1 MPRLVLLTIAAL
13 LAPAGIAHAQNP
25 APPAVTTGAAQSVD
39 RTAATLTATVDPNGA
54 ETTYRFQYGTST
66 SYGLVTAEATV
77 PAGDAPVPVSVR
89 ITGLTESTTYHY
101 RVTATNA
108 AGVVNGADRTL
119 RTDGS
124 PRAPAA
130 STQGATNVRP
140 TTATLT
146 ARVNPRGQ
154 ATTVVFQY
162 GTSTRYG
169 MQTAAVSAGSGTSTV
184 TVRANIRGLRANT
197 RYQYR
202 AVATNPTGTTRGGNR
217 SFVTLRAP
225 SAVGMEVVPRSVR
238 WNGSATVRGR
248 VIGSGVGGTPVALE
262 RSDFPYLTGY
272 REVARRNADSNGNY
286 SFTLG
291 PLYSATRVRVVTRTT
306 IAAASAPFQ
315 IANRVAPGL
324 RVTGTGRTAVSLA
337 GSINPAVPNGR
348 VSVQRRAP
356 SGRWVRIRSVRP
368 QPLRGNRSRYRV
380 AVKRI
385 SRTAVVRVVV
395 VPNDRG
401 EHANGASRE
410 IRIAR
415 RR

>member
-1 MPRLVLLTIAAL
+1 MRRLALLTTATL
-13 LAPAGIAHAQNP
+13 LASAGAAHAQNP

-54 ETTYRFQYGTST
+54 ATTYRFQYGTST

-77 PAGDAPVPVSVR
+77 PEGDAPVPVSVR
-89 ITGLTESTTYHY
+89 ITGLTEDTTYHY

-119 RTDGS
+119 RTDAS
-124 PRAPAA
+124 PRAPAV
-130 STQGATNVRP
+130 STQGAANVRP

-169 MQTAAVSAGSGTSTV
+169 AQTAAVPAGAGTSTV
-184 TVRANIRGLRANT
+184 TVRANVTGLRANT

-202 AVATNPTGTTRGGNR
+202 AVASNATGTTRGANR
-217 SFVTLRAP
+217 SFVTLRGP
-225 SAVGMEVVPRSVR
+225 TAVGLEVVPRSVR
-238 WNGSATVRGR
+238 WNGSVTVRGR
-248 VIGSGVGGTPVALE
+248 VAGSGIGGVPVTLE
-262 RSDFPYLTGY
+262 RSDFPYLTGF
-272 REVARRNADSNGNY
+272 REAGRRNADANGRY

-291 PLYSATRVRVVTRTT
+291 PLYSAVRVRVLTRTT
-306 IAAASAPFQ
+306 VSAASAPFQ

-324 RVTGTGRTAVSLA
+324 RVAGSGPRRVVLA

-368 QPLRGNRSRYRV
+368 QPLAGDRSRYRV
-380 AVKRI
+380 RVNRI
-385 SRTAVVRVVV
+385 RRTAVVRVVV
-395 VPNDRG
+395 VPNDQG

>member
-1 MPRLVLLTIAAL
+1 MRRLALLTTVAL
-13 LAPAGIAHAQNP
+13 LASAGAAHAQDP

-39 RTAATLTATVDPNGA
+39 RTAATLTATIDPNGA
-54 ETTYRFQYGTST
+54 ATTYRFQYGTST

-89 ITGLTESTTYHY
+89 ITGLTEDTPYHY

-108 AGVVNGADRTL
+108 AGTVNSADRTL
-119 RTDGS
+119 RTDA
-124 PRAPAA
+124 PLRAPAV
-130 STQGATNVRP
+130 STRPATSIRAAGATLV
-140 TTATLT
+140 AS
-146 ARVNPRGQ
+146 VNPRGQ

-162 GTSTRYG
+162 GTSSRYG
-169 MQTAAVSAGSGTSTV
+169 AQTAAVSAGAGTGTV
-184 TVRANIRGLRANT
+184 TVRANIRGLQANT
-197 RYQYR
+197 GYQYR
-202 AVATNPTGTTRGGNR
+202 AVATNATGTTRGGNR

-225 SAVGMEVVPRSVR
+225 RAVSMQVAPRAVR
-238 WNGSATVRGR
+238 WNGSVTVRGR
-248 VIGSGVGGTPVALE
+248 VSGSGVARVPVALE

-272 REVARRNADSNGNY
+272 REAARRDADAGGAY

-291 PLYSATRVRVVTRTT
+291 PLFSATRVRVVTRTT
-306 IAAASAPFQ
+306 IVAASRPYQ

-324 RVTGTGRTAVSLA
+324 RVTRAGRTAVALA
-337 GSINPAVPNGR
+337 GSIDPAVPSGR

-368 QPLRGNRSRYRV
+368 QPLAANRSRYRV
-380 AVKRI
+380 RVKRI
-385 SRTAVVRVVV
+385 RRTAVVRVVV

-401 EHANGASRE
+401 EHANGVSRE

>member
-1 MPRLVLLTIAAL
+1 MRRLALLTATAL
-13 LAPAGIAHAQNP
+13 LAAAGPAHAQNP
-25 APPAVTTGAAQSVD
+25 TPPAATTGAAQSVD
-39 RTAATLTATVDPNGA
+39 RTAATLTATVTPNGA
-54 ETTYRFQYGTST
+54 ATTYRFEYGTST
-66 SYGLVTAEATV
+66 AYGLVTAEATV
-77 PAGDAPVPVSVR
+77 PAGDAPAPVSVR
-89 ITGLTESTTYHY
+89 ITGLTENTTYHY

-108 AGVVNGADRTL
+108 AGVVYGADRTL
-119 RTDGS
+119 RTDAS
-124 PRAPAA
+124 PRAPAI
-130 STQGATNVRP
+130 STQSATNVRP

-169 MQTAAVSAGSGTSTV
+169 AQTAAVSAGSGTSTV
-184 TVRANIRGLRANT
+184 TVRANIRGLRVNT

-202 AVATNPTGTTRGGNR
+202 AVATNATGTTRGANR
-217 SFVTLRAP
+217 SFATLRAP
-225 SAVGMEVVPRSVR
+225 SGVAMEVVPRSVR
-238 WNGSATVRGR
+238 WNGSVTVRGR
-248 VIGSGVGGTPVALE
+248 VAGSGVGGTPITLE
-262 RSDFPYLTGY
+262 RSDFPYLTGF
-272 REVARRNADSNGNY
+272 REAGRRNADGSGAY

-306 IAAASAPFQ
+306 IVATSAPFQ

-324 RVTGTGRTAVSLA
+324 RVAGTGRAAVTLA
-337 GSINPAVPNGR
+337 GSINPTVPNGR

-356 SGRWVRIRSVRP
+356 SGRWVRIRSVQP
-368 QPLRGNRSRYRV
+368 LPLRGNRSQYRV
-380 AVKRI
+380 RVNRI
-385 SRTAVVRVVV
+385 GRTAAVRVVV
-395 VPNDRG
+395 VPNDQG